1 MIKILRFTEYL
12 YLLVAIMAA
21 YKIITTWGQP
31 DQPMALM
38 GVRTTSARQQSFLI
52 GLRRTCHYCFAD
64 FFRLF
69 FRNGDRL
76 YLLQQDPY

>member
-31 DQPMALM
+31 DQPLALM
-38 GVRTTSARQQSFLI
+38 GVFLLVSV
-52 GLRRTCHYCFAD
+52 GMF
-64 FFRLF
+64 FFR
-69 FRNGDRL
+69 RNYRKKFEQRQRDNN
-76 YLLQQDPY
+76 PY